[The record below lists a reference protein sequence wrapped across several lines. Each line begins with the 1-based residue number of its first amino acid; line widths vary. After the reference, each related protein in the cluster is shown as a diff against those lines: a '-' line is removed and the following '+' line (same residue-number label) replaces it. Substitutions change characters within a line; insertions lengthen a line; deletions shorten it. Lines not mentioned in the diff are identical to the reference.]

1 MKASLVE
8 ADIKNVKV
16 YHSKEKHCEIF
27 KLTDVRDRRCY
38 ELIAW
43 KLFGQ
48 HNNMV
53 AYVGLVLET
62 DAGEIGVISGSF
74 GTAGKFKVKFA
85 NGADASNLKVGS
97 KPSTLLL
104 RHRRYIHEGGSKKI
118 KQFVE
123 APDSSEGLFI
133 PPTAPQS
140 SESEVD
146 PEETVVNTKETKI
159 VATEPKSKAV
169 KLPTAAE
176 EAALA
181 EKKRANAVAWRE
193 KNKAAADVKQKEK
206 LNDTTRSNEGKI
218 VEGET
223 KGAVVNEKKKPE
235 VYVPVPIVLPSFL
248 GGGGVRGST
257 KAKSSKESAEKN
269 NSSSEKNPVIVKAI
283 EDKIDVVETSST
295 SSCSKIAQSTVNEA
309 TISMI
314 FRNKYSS
321 VRKGTVEKLSTN
333 VEGRFIISSLRFNP
347 P

>member
-8 ADIKNVKV
+8 ADIKNIKV

-27 KLTDVRDRRCY
+27 KLTDVRDHRCY

-48 HNNMV
+48 HSNMME
-53 AYVGLVLET
+53 YVGLVLET
-62 DAGEIGVISGSF
+62 NAGEIGVISGSF

-123 APDSSEGLFI
+123 ASDSSEGFLT
-133 PPTAPQS
+133 PPAAPQS
-140 SESEVD
+140 SENEVD

-159 VATEPKSKAV
+159 VATEIKSKAV

-176 EAALA
+176 EVALA

-193 KNKAAADVKQKEK
+193 KNKAAAEVKKKDQP
-206 LNDTTRSNEGKI
+206 NDTARSNEGNI
-218 VEGET
+218 VKGADISET
-223 KGAVVNEKKKPE
+223 KKAE

-248 GGGGVRGST
+248 GGGVRGAA
-257 KAKSSKESAEKN
+257 KAKLSKENVEMKK
-269 NSSSEKNPVIVKAI
+269 SSSGKDAAILKVIKDRI
-283 EDKIDVVETSST
+283 EVVETSSKT
-295 SSCSKIAQSTVNEA
+295 AEPMVKEA
-309 TISMI
+309 TISTI

-321 VRKGTVEKLSTN
+321 VRKGTVEKLSTS
-333 VEGRFIISSLRFNP
+333 VEGRFIISLLRFIMP
-347 P
+347 